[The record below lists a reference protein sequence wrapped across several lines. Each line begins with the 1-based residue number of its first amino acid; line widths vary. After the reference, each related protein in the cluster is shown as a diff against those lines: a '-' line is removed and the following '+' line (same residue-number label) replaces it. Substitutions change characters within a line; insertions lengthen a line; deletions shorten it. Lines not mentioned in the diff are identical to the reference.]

1 MKIIA
6 GAREEL
12 SPVQIRDHIFLN
24 VEVKEVFLPTY
35 AHKTPPQMSKGKR
48 HALIVESTHSLFVRS
63 HLG

>member
-35 AHKTPPQMSKGKR
+35 VHKTLLRCQKGR
-48 HALIVESTHSLFVRS
+48 DMPS
-63 HLG
+63 